1 MRPESIFS
9 GMPHIDAWN
18 PAMDFINKME
28 KPPSTIVVRTQ
39 SQSQENYETN
49 VHILKCIV
57 IPVLYCVRQ
66 GNASRSRIEAN
77 LDGNANPGNFIA
89 F

>member
-1 MRPESIFS
+1 
-9 GMPHIDAWN
+9 
-18 PAMDFINKME
+18 ME
-28 KPPSTIVVRTQ
+28 KPPSTIVVWTQ

-57 IPVLYCVRQ
+57 ISVLYCGRQ
-66 GNASRSRIEAN
+66 GIASRSRIEGN
-77 LDGNANPGNFIA
+77 LDGNANPGNFTA